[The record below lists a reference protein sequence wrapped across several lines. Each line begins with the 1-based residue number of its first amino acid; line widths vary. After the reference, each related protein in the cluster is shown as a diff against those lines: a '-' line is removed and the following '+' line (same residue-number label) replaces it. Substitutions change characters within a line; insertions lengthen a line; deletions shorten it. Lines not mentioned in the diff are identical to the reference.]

1 MTEKARVLVVD
12 DEVNLLKTLSDVLDR
27 NGYEVSVA
35 KDGPSALGLI
45 EKDGFDIALVDIRM
59 PQMDGVELLEQ
70 IKARRPEIEVIIM
83 TAYGTIETAIKSI
96 KLGAYAYILKP
107 LDIDDVLVNLKK
119 IIQIKALTVEAKF
132 LQGQLLQEHSYEHII
147 GKSKH
152 IQEVVETIKKVA
164 PSDSTVLVVGP
175 SGTGKEMV
183 ADAIHYSSKRYS
195 RPYLKINCAAFPEN
209 LLESELFGYEKG
221 AFTGAD
227 KQKKG
232 KFEVANGGTLFLDEK
247 GAFTG
252 ADKQKKGKFEVA
264 NGGTLFLDEIGDMP
278 LPMQAKLLRVLEK
291 GQFERLG
298 GNEVVKVDVRFIAA
312 TNQNLTKMQQE
323 KRFRSD
329 LYYRLNTVIINLPP
343 LVERGEDIPL
353 LVDHFLT
360 KFSSEMSKKKPG
372 VSPEAMELILSYPW
386 PGNVRE
392 LANAIERAV
401 IFCEKGVIK
410 PYDLPPSIHN
420 KPSEGPGEPLL
431 EDLHLDTIESR
442 HISRVLR
449 LTGGNKNEAA
459 RRLGIHRETL
469 YKKIKKFNLS
479 E

>member
-1 MTEKARVLVVD
+1 MTGKARVLVVD
-12 DEVNLLKTLSDVLDR
+12 DEVNLLKTLSDVLNR

-45 EKDGFDIALVDIRM
+45 EKNGFDIALLDIRM
-59 PQMDGVELLEQ
+59 PQMDGVELLER
-70 IKARRPEIEVIIM
+70 IKARHPDVEVIIM

-119 IIQIKALTVEAKF
+119 ITQMKTLAGEARF
-132 LQGQLLQEHSYEHII
+132 LQDQLLQEHSYEHII
-147 GKSKH
+147 GKSK
-152 IQEVVETIKKVA
+152 QMQVVIETIKKVA
-164 PSDSTVLVVGP
+164 PSDSTVLIIGP
-175 SGTGKEMV
+175 SGAGKEMV
-183 ADAIHYSSKRYS
+183 ADAVHYSSKRCS
-195 RPYLKINCAAFPEN
+195 RPYTKINCAAFPET

-232 KFEVANGGTLFLDEK
+232 KFEVAD
-247 GAFTG
+247 
-252 ADKQKKGKFEVA
+252 
-264 NGGTLFLDEIGDMP
+264 GGTLFLDEIGDMP

-291 GQFERLG
+291 GEFERLG
-298 GNEVVKVDVRFIAA
+298 GNEVIKVDVRFVAA
-312 TNQNLTKMQQE
+312 TNQNLTRMLQE
-323 KRFRSD
+323 RRFRSD
-329 LYYRLNTVIINLPP
+329 LFYRLNTVIINLPP
-343 LVERGEDIPL
+343 LAERGEDIPL
-353 LVDHFLT
+353 LVDHFLA
-360 KFSSEMSKKKPG
+360 KFSREMSRKKPD
-372 VSPEAMELILSYPW
+372 VSPEAVKLILSYPW

-410 PYDLPPSIHN
+410 PHDLPLAIHHGPS
-420 KPSEGPGEPLL
+420 SASGGPHESLP
-431 EDLHLDTIESR
+431 EDLRLDAVEGR
-442 HISRVLR
+442 HIIEVLK

-469 YKKIKKFNLS
+469 YKKIKKFNLP
-479 E
+479 EVGD